1 MNIALWIAI
10 GDAILGGIVT
20 IVLVTIIKRRK
31 ITRNKLQ
38 FVYLVKKVYIENII
52 YVYLSYKFDIK

>member
-38 FVYLVKKVYIENII
+38 FV
-52 YVYLSYKFDIK
+52 